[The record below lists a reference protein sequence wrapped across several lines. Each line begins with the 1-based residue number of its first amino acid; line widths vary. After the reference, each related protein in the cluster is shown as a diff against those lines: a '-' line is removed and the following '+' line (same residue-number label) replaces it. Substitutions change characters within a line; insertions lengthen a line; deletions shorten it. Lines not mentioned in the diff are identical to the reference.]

1 MKLERQELQN
11 PIRVNH
17 RGFLRNSQKRFIL
30 TENKTES
37 MDFRVVLIDNVKW
50 ITVFEGKMTP
60 VIEDGHTYYVGDF
73 TNITQDGDYQIEAGG
88 FTSRQFVIYDGAYDI
103 CKRVLLEYYKYQRCG
118 HPLGWNG
125 SCHLDDG
132 FIKET
137 GERVDLSGG
146 YHQSCDL
153 RKSPGGLSIGIYAML
168 KCAIREK
175 SEWSKILLKDEAEW
189 ACDYLYKTIQENGAM
204 YNTLNAPFG
213 WGAREFYKSP
223 APSSAQWNTTSALA
237 LGSLYL
243 KDKNEEKS
251 KKYLE
256 KAILSWNYMMSDARP
271 SDTYRHPD
279 KYPMGMDPDFFYD
292 QCRKNSSAD
301 LAYQITC
308 SSELYRATGDEK
320 YLRIIENVT
329 PKLLSYVAGGEMS
342 HELVRDDDK
351 TRLVTGSCSYCWQ
364 MGNLF
369 ALCDAY
375 ELLGARFG
383 LKEIIEKALASSA
396 ALIDKSI
403 WKCVRHPYS
412 DGDLDIVD
420 GHEGKTRRQGMRTL
434 EAVSQYDGII
444 CYSQSEQ
451 HLEPG
456 YSTHIAIFMARCARL
471 LGKSEYLKYSQF
483 VVDTVL
489 GVNALDSSHI
499 HAIGYN
505 HAPHDAFGQF
515 FPSTPFIPGAVGV
528 DYSSIDTTKGAFSE
542 FDMPCVGMTM
552 YLISELEGER

>member
-175 SEWSKILLKDEAEW
+175 A
-189 ACDYLYKTIQENGAM
+189 NGA
-204 YNTLNAPFG
+204 
-213 WGAREFYKSP
+213 KS
-223 APSSAQWNTTSALA
+223 
-237 LGSLYL
+237 
-243 KDKNEEKS
+243 
-251 KKYLE
+251 
-256 KAILSWNYMMSDARP
+256 
-271 SDTYRHPD
+271 
-279 KYPMGMDPDFFYD
+279 
-292 QCRKNSSAD
+292 C
-301 LAYQITC
+301 
-308 SSELYRATGDEK
+308 
-320 YLRIIENVT
+320 
-329 PKLLSYVAGGEMS
+329 
-342 HELVRDDDK
+342 
-351 TRLVTGSCSYCWQ
+351 
-364 MGNLF
+364 
-369 ALCDAY
+369 
-375 ELLGARFG
+375 
-383 LKEIIEKALASSA
+383 
-396 ALIDKSI
+396 
-403 WKCVRHPYS
+403 
-412 DGDLDIVD
+412 
-420 GHEGKTRRQGMRTL
+420 
-434 EAVSQYDGII
+434 
-444 CYSQSEQ
+444 
-451 HLEPG
+451 
-456 YSTHIAIFMARCARL
+456 
-471 LGKSEYLKYSQF
+471 
-483 VVDTVL
+483 
-489 GVNALDSSHI
+489 
-499 HAIGYN
+499 
-505 HAPHDAFGQF
+505 
-515 FPSTPFIPGAVGV
+515 
-528 DYSSIDTTKGAFSE
+528 
-542 FDMPCVGMTM
+542 
-552 YLISELEGER
+552 